1 MPVHITE
8 DRLVGGLAL
17 AETLRHGRPIVE
29 PGVLARADGGLV
41 VCATAERMPI
51 ATASVVC
58 ATLDSGEIVV
68 ERDGLSVRS
77 TARIALVLL
86 DEGSDGESV
95 PASLRDRVALDVDLD
110 ALPILSSG
118 EVADLLNGP
127 ALEAESL
134 RPAVMAARGRMVS
147 TTIGGAALDALSEG
161 CVELGIGSLRAPVL
175 AAHVATLHAALEG
188 RGTVEADDLSF
199 AARLVLAS
207 RATRGAVETRQHE
220 EGPPE
225 PPSAPESENDSRD
238 PDESPQEG
246 AIPTDVVVEAAS
258 SAIGTGLLDGL
269 RPTATRSSR
278 SVGGRHGSERIA
290 TTGGRPAGVRP
301 ARGDAGERINV
312 VETLRAAAPWQRM
325 RGRDDARVRVHG
337 CDLRVNRRIER
348 TETTVIF
355 CVDVSGSSA
364 TQRLAEA
371 KGAIETIL
379 RDCYAR
385 RDQVAVVAFRRSEAS
400 LALPPTRS
408 LVRARRCLAGI
419 VGGGA
424 TPLAHG
430 LDEGLAVALDARR
443 RGRAPLLVV
452 MTDGRANVG
461 LDGRTGGE
469 AGVRDAHR
477 SARAIR
483 EQHIP
488 TLLVDTS
495 PRPRDVA
502 RMLAK
507 ELGATY
513 VPLPHA
519 GSERI
524 PMALDSMRA
533 SRRGELRV

>member
-1 MPVHITE
+1 MRIEGRWAEVRRAIAILAIDPRRVGGLLLRGRPGPMRDLVIAWLMRALPDGVPLVRMPVHITE

-199 AARLVLAS
+199 AARLGS
-207 RATRGAVETRQHE
+207 TKRD
-220 EGPPE
+220 
-225 PPSAPESENDSRD
+225 PPSP
-238 PDESPQEG
+238 
-246 AIPTDVVVEAAS
+246 
-258 SAIGTGLLDGL
+258 
-269 RPTATRSSR
+269 
-278 SVGGRHGSERIA
+278 
-290 TTGGRPAGVRP
+290 
-301 ARGDAGERINV
+301 
-312 VETLRAAAPWQRM
+312 
-325 RGRDDARVRVHG
+325 
-337 CDLRVNRRIER
+337 
-348 TETTVIF
+348 
-355 CVDVSGSSA
+355 
-364 TQRLAEA
+364 
-371 KGAIETIL
+371 
-379 RDCYAR
+379 
-385 RDQVAVVAFRRSEAS
+385 
-400 LALPPTRS
+400 
-408 LVRARRCLAGI
+408 RARRNRRTI
-419 VGGGA
+419 RVIRMR
-424 TPLAHG
+424 
-430 LDEGLAVALDARR
+430 ARR
-443 RGRAPLLVV
+443 K
-452 MTDGRANVG
+452 
-461 LDGRTGGE
+461 
-469 AGVRDAHR
+469 
-477 SARAIR
+477 AR
-483 EQHIP
+483 
-488 TLLVDTS
+488 S
-495 PRPRDVA
+495 PRTSSSKRLPAPSGRVCSTDCGPRRHA
-502 RMLAK
+502 RV
-507 ELGATY
+507 GASVGVTA
-513 VPLPHA
+513 P
-519 GSERI
+519 S
-524 PMALDSMRA
+524 A
-533 SRRGELRV
+533 SRRRVGDRLAYDRHAAMPASGSTSSRP